1 MQASNNLVNLTH
13 QQHLPM
19 LKAVILDDETRGSNL
34 LSKKLAIFE
43 DQLQVEAV
51 FNDPFKALSKIVE
64 INPDV
69 LFLDVEMPGL
79 NGFQFL
85 EKLGSFSFDVIFTTA
100 YDTYTLEALRLS
112 AVDYLVKPIDED
124 ELHTAIYRLQKRV
137 AERKKTK
144 TELKPNH
151 NRLALS
157 TAEGVYFVDKAN
169 IVKIEAMSNY
179 STFYLND
186 EKKII
191 VSKTLKEYEAVLNEN
206 YFMRI
211 NRSVIVNL
219 NYVVKYRKGDGGTL
233 EMLDGGELEV
243 SSSRKEMLMALLFNE
258 K

>member
-1 MQASNNLVNLTH
+1 
-13 QQHLPM
+13 M
-19 LKAVILDDETRGSNL
+19 LKAIILDDEARGSNL
-34 LSKKLAIFE
+34 LNKKLAMFE
-43 DQLQVEAV
+43 DKLQVEAI
-51 FNDPFKALSKIVE
+51 FNDPFKALTKIVE

-85 EKLGSFSFDVIFTTA
+85 EKLGSFSFEVIFTTA

-137 AERKKTK
+137 AERKKNVLD
-144 TELKPNH
+144 LKPNH
-151 NRLALS
+151 HRLALS
-157 TAEGVYFVDKAN
+157 TAEGVYFVDKTN

-186 EKKII
+186 KKKII
-191 VSKTLKEYEAVLNEN
+191 VSKTLKEYENVLDET

-233 EMLDGGELEV
+233 EMLGGDELEV
-243 SSSRKEMLMALLFNE
+243 SSSRKEMLMNLLFNE